1 MTEYKTL
8 KDYWIFWEGAIGEH
22 HLEEQYSGDLEE
34 YNWEDVFSF
43 NWNPDEYT
51 QKGNFKNGKKEGR
64 WVGVEKSRI
73 RLREN
78 YKNGKLNGIRKKY
91 WWNFSYGNFPQL
103 GVKETYKNGE
113 LHGPCYRY
121 WKNGQLDQKSNYKN
135 GKKHG
140 QWKNYRNNGQLYF
153 TENYK
158 KGELLWSWDSI
169 LVSGRFM
176 MRLVIY
182 IKRSLGIL

>member
-8 KDYWIFWEGAIGEH
+8 KDYWIFWEGAEGEY
-22 HLEEQYSGDLEE
+22 HLEEQYCDFEE

-140 QWKNYRNNGQLYF
+140 LWTYFDNNGQLYF